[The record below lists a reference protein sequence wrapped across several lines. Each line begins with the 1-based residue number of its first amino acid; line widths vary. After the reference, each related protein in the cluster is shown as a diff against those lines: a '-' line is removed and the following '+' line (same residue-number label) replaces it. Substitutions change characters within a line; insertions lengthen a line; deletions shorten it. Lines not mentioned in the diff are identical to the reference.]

1 MASRKLL
8 PVTLSDLKVIREEL
22 LEIAA
27 EYEMAQQKLLESGKE
42 SVEVFGFPTV
52 VVSLQRARTFA
63 ASVIGQSQ
71 VGKNRLQQLEDEKL
85 KAKKPAEDAAK
96 LKAEVG
102 LRKARVKN
110 KAKDSG
116 SSEP

>member
-1 MASRKLL
+1 MASKKLL
-8 PVTLSDLKVIREEL
+8 PVTAKDLTVIIDEL
-22 LEIAA
+22 REIAA
-27 EYEMAQQKLLESGKE
+27 EYELAQRKLLESGKE

-85 KAKKPAEDAAK
+85 KAKKPAMDAMKSQADD
-96 LKAEVG
+96 AISN
-102 LRKARVKN
+102 VKPV
-110 KAKDSG
+110 KKSKRAT
-116 SSEP
+116 